1 MGGGCIG
8 PCLQGSGSNV
18 AATTLAEWFEG
29 AKELKC
35 PELEKLFGISK
46 FAAMSKDEQAMYLKE
61 LMDEIDR
68 KSELRTAQNLGR
80 EEGRNEGREE
90 GRAEGVAQTARS
102 MKSKGLPV
110 ELISECTGLTPEQ
123 IEQL

>member
-1 MGGGCIG
+1 
-8 PCLQGSGSNV
+8 
-18 AATTLAEWFEG
+18 LAKRFEG

-35 PELEKLFGISK
+35 PELEKLFGISN

-80 EEGRNEGREE
+80 EEGI
-90 GRAEGVAQTARS
+90 AQTARS